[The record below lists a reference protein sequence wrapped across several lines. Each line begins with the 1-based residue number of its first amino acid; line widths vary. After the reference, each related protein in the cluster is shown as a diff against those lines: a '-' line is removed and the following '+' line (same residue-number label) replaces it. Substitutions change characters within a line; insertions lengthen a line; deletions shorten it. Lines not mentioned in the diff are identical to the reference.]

1 MWKHTFAVRHTGRC
15 SAKYINDNLT
25 MVSVNDL
32 SAINFA
38 LFMYQ
43 AAHDPF
49 ISLSG
54 RGAYNRQSK
63 HEKMYTYPFS
73 FRVNFII
80 IVHMYIICLQ
90 SW

>member
-1 MWKHTFAVRHTGRC
+1 
-15 SAKYINDNLT
+15 

-32 SAINFA
+32 SARNFA

-80 IVHMYIICLQ
+80 IVHMYIICLRAPGARFTKLFMTELIHKT
-90 SW
+90 